1 MSDGSLGFKACSK
14 AALPDGSGKWLEH
27 PKTVRGNESV
37 NRLHTPKEISG
48 LLQVSESTV
57 LRMAYSGALSYILVW
72 SGKRKKII
80 RFYPITIKTYL
91 KAREKTGIQS

>member
-1 MSDGSLGFKACSK
+1 M
-14 AALPDGSGKWLEH
+14 
-27 PKTVRGNESV
+27 

-57 LRMAYSGALSYILVW
+57 LRMAYSGDLPYIQLR

-80 RFYPITIKTYL
+80 RFDPVMVEKWLGKRAKTV
-91 KAREKTGIQS
+91 S